1 MFQKGGNDLK
11 LLKLTRIATYA
22 SVLVA
27 LTLLLVKAYA
37 WWETRSVGVLASL
50 LDSGLDLVASIMI
63 LFAVRLAQVPADNE
77 HRLGH
82 GKAEPLASLAQSVFI
97 AGSALYLI
105 LHAIDR
111 LLFPQMIQT
120 PEIGIW
126 VMLFSMLLTLSL
138 VGFQRYVIRRTG
150 SSAITSDSLH
160 YVSDLGANFAVLIGL
175 LLVSW
180 LWVDAF
186 LGLLIGVWI
195 AWQAL
200 KLAYLSSNQ
209 LLDRELPDE
218 LRAEIQEIVLSHPD
232 VRGFNDLRTF
242 RSGPTIFI
250 QLDLELDDDLS
261 LLQAHA
267 ISEEVTANLLKQ
279 FDNADVLIHQEPVS
293 LRDDPDHHQWEG
305 QPNS

>member
-1 MFQKGGNDLK
+1 MK
-11 LLKLTRIATYA
+11 LLRLTRIATYA
-22 SVLVA
+22 SVMVA
-27 LTLLLVKAYA
+27 LTLLVVKAYA
-37 WWETRSVGVLASL
+37 WWETRSVGILASL

-97 AGSALYLI
+97 VGSALYLI

-111 LLFPQMIQT
+111 LLFPQAIQT

-126 VMLFSMLLTLSL
+126 VMLFSMLLTLAL

-150 SSAITSDSLH
+150 STAITSDSLH

-175 LLVSW
+175 LLVFW

-186 LGLLIGVWI
+186 LGLIIGIWI

-200 KLAYLSSNQ
+200 KLAYVSSNQ
-209 LLDRELPDE
+209 LLDHELPDDM
-218 LRAEIQEIVLSHPD
+218 RKQIQTIVLSHSE

-250 QLDLELDDDLS
+250 QLDLELDDDIS
-261 LLQAHA
+261 LVEAHA
-267 ISEEVTANLLKQ
+267 ISEEVTARLLKQ

-293 LRDDPDHHQWEG
+293 LRDDPDHHQWKG
-305 QPNS
+305 KLNSSL